1 MTDLERAQMIDKMI
15 KLELVN
21 NTNRLKLC
29 WYVLIGRAISVGYLV
44 IPYTTKSPNTDKTF

>member
-15 KLELVN
+15 MMELVSN
-21 NTNRLKLC
+21 KNRFKLA

-44 IPYTTKSPNTDKTF
+44 MPYKKY